1 MAAVSSGALVA
12 FGGAEVEVL
21 VGGGPPQAERDR
33 KMPMI
38 RIRLTYNLRKT
49 WDYTGLPTVSVTA
62 VPNIA
67 YLSMRGVEFSR
78 L

>member
-1 MAAVSSGALVA
+1 
-12 FGGAEVEVL
+12 L
-21 VGGGPPQAERDR
+21 VGGGPPQAESDR

-38 RIRLTYNLRKT
+38 RIRLTCNLRKT
-49 WDYTGLPTVSVTA
+49 LDYTGLPTVSVTT

-67 YLSMRGVEFSR
+67 YLSMRGVEFSQ